1 MKPKSPVNR
10 AIVISNFYNTNPV
23 YYWEATK
30 SEKIKEKLHK
40 DRVIKEVAEIVVM
53 MGLFNQW

>member
-1 MKPKSPVNR
+1 MEEGEVKNK
-10 AIVISNFYNTNPV
+10 ATVISNFYNTNPI

-30 SEKIKEKLHK
+30 LQRTKEKLHK
-40 DRVIKEVAEIVVM
+40 ERVIKEVTEIVIV